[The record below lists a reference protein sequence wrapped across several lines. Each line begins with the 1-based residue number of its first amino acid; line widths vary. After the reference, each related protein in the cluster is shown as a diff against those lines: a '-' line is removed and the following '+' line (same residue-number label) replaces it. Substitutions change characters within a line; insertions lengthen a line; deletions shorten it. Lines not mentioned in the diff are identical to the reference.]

1 LCFSICLKDWKWSS
15 QAGYTTGHQSM
26 PRKWKSLW
34 SKDETGKKKEI
45 SRNFRDSKT
54 HFLFQLSSVTFQT
67 RKDMN
72 NRGMTYLQKKNKINL
87 TLNFNF
93 MTLILFSCT
102 ILAKFACTNKIR
114 TWGSS
119 QYTRI
124 YWLTSGDKV
133 ANQQ

>member
-72 NRGMTYLQKKNKINL
+72 NRGMTYLQKKTK
-87 TLNFNF
+87 
-93 MTLILFSCT
+93 LI
-102 ILAKFACTNKIR
+102 
-114 TWGSS
+114 
-119 QYTRI
+119 
-124 YWLTSGDKV
+124 
-133 ANQQ
+133 